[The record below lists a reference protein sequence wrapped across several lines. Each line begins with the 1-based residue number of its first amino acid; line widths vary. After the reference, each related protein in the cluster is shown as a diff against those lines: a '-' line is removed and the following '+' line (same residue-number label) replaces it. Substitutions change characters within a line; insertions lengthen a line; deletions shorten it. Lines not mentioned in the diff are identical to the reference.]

1 MIRIRSLTAAAVAA
15 ALLGAYPAAAK
26 VGSCDEPIVWGTT
39 ISVTGVYSTLA
50 DRWREMTE
58 IFAEE
63 VNKLGGIEVKSCGKK
78 LPLKIVVYD
87 DQSVAT
93 TAVTLYEKMASVDNV
108 DFFVGPDWSAFGGPV
123 PPVAEKHQI
132 PMVAANIAAEPLFRR
147 GLKYFWAN
155 AIPVVANWNARYFD
169 MLSKQNPKPQ
179 SIYFVTQDNP
189 VTKAITDV
197 WSKKAEEMGM
207 KLLGSESFSAQLK
220 DFTPLVLKMRAAKPD
235 IIYLSSFDSPAGPIL
250 QQMRQLKVKAMDVHV
265 SILSGTLRRQIG
277 KDIEGVSGVLPWY
290 PGIKGGDYVEFS
302 ERVLNR
308 SKIDMFDY
316 PYTMGRIGAYLI
328 MWQAIEKAGAVD
340 REKVREALFKG
351 SFKSPIGDIVYD
363 EGGYAYKNGAFPLQ
377 MQDGKVVIVWP
388 LEQATGKL
396 IWPSP
401 AWQ

>member
-1 MIRIRSLTAAAVAA
+1 MKRITSLVALGLLVGAA
-15 ALLGAYPAAAK
+15 PAAAK
-26 VGSCDEPIVWGTT
+26 IGSCDEPIVWGTT
-39 ISVTGVYSTLA
+39 ISSTGVYSTLA

-78 LPLKIVVYD
+78 LPLKIVIYD

-93 TAVTLYEKMASVDNV
+93 TAVTLYEKMATIDNV

-147 GLKYFWAN
+147 GLKYFWGT

-388 LEQATGKL
+388 PEQATGKL
-396 IWPSP
+396 QWPSP
-401 AWQ
+401 SWQ

>member
-1 MIRIRSLTAAAVAA
+1 
-15 ALLGAYPAAAK
+15 
-26 VGSCDEPIVWGTT
+26 
-39 ISVTGVYSTLA
+39 
-50 DRWREMTE
+50 
-58 IFAEE
+58 
-63 VNKLGGIEVKSCGKK
+63 
-78 LPLKIVVYD
+78 
-87 DQSVAT
+87 
-93 TAVTLYEKMASVDNV
+93 
-108 DFFVGPDWSAFGGPV
+108 
-123 PPVAEKHQI
+123 
-132 PMVAANIAAEPLFRR
+132 
-147 GLKYFWAN
+147 
-155 AIPVVANWNARYFD
+155 
-169 MLSKQNPKPQ
+169 
-179 SIYFVTQDNP
+179 
-189 VTKAITDV
+189 
-197 WSKKAEEMGM
+197 M

-388 LEQATGKL
+388 PEQATGKL